1 MPDNGRETQ
10 RWWRLRPLRISIT
23 AQQEADRRTGELL
36 ISLLDQPGKAEVD
49 ALLANGNVVHSV
61 RRVRELTGLRLLDA
75 KRLVDSL
82 RIARPGELDNSDS

>member
-1 MPDNGRETQ
+1 M
-10 RWWRLRPLRISIT
+10 LV
-23 AQQEADRRTGELL
+23 
-36 ISLLDQPGKAEVD
+36 SLLDQPGKAEVD
-49 ALLANGNVVHSV
+49 ALVASGKAVRAV